1 MASDQ
6 SFYEYLA
13 EQAGRH
19 RGAVIGVLLALVA
32 ALLFIFLGFWKTI
45 FLAILILI
53 GYLVGKGFDDNVSL
67 GDLWIRMFGKR

>member
-1 MASDQ
+1 MSDQ

-19 RGAVIGVLLALVA
+19 RGAVIGVLLALLV
-32 ALLFIFLGFWKTI
+32 ALLIIIFGFWKTI

-53 GYLVGKGFDDNVSL
+53 GYLVGKGFDNNVSL
-67 GDLWIRMFGKR
+67 GELWTRMFGKR